1 MNLQRLQFAWARGA
15 KIQWLDR
22 DDGKYGVWYY
32 RPLPAWDENHKYRI
46 HPDDEHLAYG
56 PLSAA
61 LIDSARHEVA
71 EPLGIA
77 ALEVATLMY
86 SDRQETGSYDD
97 WVFFYLFVAE
107 LLADEGL

>member
-1 MNLQRLQFAWARGA
+1 MNLQRLKFAWARGA
-15 KIQWLDR
+15 QIQVTYE
-22 DDGKYGVWYY
+22 DGWQNTRVPFSEKWAY
-32 RPLPAWDENHKYRI
+32 EYRI

-61 LIDSARHEVA
+61 LIDSAQHHVA

-77 ALEVATLMY
+77 ALEIATLMY
-86 SDRQETGSYDD
+86 SNGQATGSYDE

>member
-1 MNLQRLQFAWARGA
+1 MNGDQCWRC
-15 KIQWLDR
+15 
-22 DDGKYGVWYY
+22 
-32 RPLPAWDENHKYRI
+32 RI

-61 LIDSARHEVA
+61 LIDSAQHHVA

-77 ALEVATLMY
+77 ALEIATLMY
-86 SDRQETGSYDD
+86 SDRQATGSYDE